1 MIDINKKKIVKRE
14 AKSYGKIILKKDT
27 IDKIRKKEVKKGD
40 VFETAKIA
48 GINAVKQTQILI
60 PHCHQIPI
68 DFVDFEFVINKSFI
82 EVFCTVR
89 AEAKTGVEMES
100 LVGVSIALNTIWD
113 MVKYLEKDENG
124 QYPSTKITDIKVL
137 KKIKEE

>member
-1 MIDINKKKIVKRE
+1 MIDISKKKAVKRE
-14 AKSYGKIILKKDT
+14 AKASGKIILKKDT
-27 IDKIRKKEVKKGD
+27 IETIRKKEVKKGD

-68 DFVDFEFVINKSFI
+68 DFVDFEFVINESFI
-82 EVFCTVR
+82 EAFCTVR

-100 LVGVSIALNTIWD
+100 LTGVSIALNTIWD

-137 KKIKEE
+137 KKIKEK